1 MTRFAAIVLAA
12 GAGERLGAGVPK
24 ALVAVAGTPL
34 VTHAVARVAAAGADP
49 IIVVAPPDALVDVT
63 GALPDV
69 AVEVTVVAGGAQ
81 RADSVRAGLAHVPDG
96 IGLVAVH
103 DAARGLAP
111 ADLVARTVEA
121 VAGDVVAAAPA
132 LPVAD
137 TLKRVDGDTVVA
149 TVDRSPLVAVQTPQV
164 FRVDVL
170 RAAHEGDPDATDD
183 LVLVER
189 AIADDRVTGRVVV
202 VAGQALAMKVTR
214 PDDLVVA
221 SALLEGAS

>member
-1 MTRFAAIVLAA
+1 MTVFAAIVLAA
-12 GAGERLGAGVPK
+12 GAGERLGAGAPK
-24 ALVAVAGTPL
+24 ALVAIAGKPL
-34 VTHAVARVAAAGADP
+34 VTHAVAQVAAAGADP
-49 IIVVAPPDALVDVT
+49 IIVVGPADALVEVT
-63 GALPDV
+63 EALPDV
-69 AVEVTVVAGGAQ
+69 DAEVTVVAGGSQ
-81 RADSVRAGLAHVPDG
+81 RADSVRAGLLHVPDG
-96 IGLVAVH
+96 IDLVAVH

-111 ADLVARTVEA
+111 ADLVARTVAA

-137 TLKRVDGDTVVA
+137 TLKRVVGDTIVA

-170 RAAHEGDPDATDD
+170 RAAHDGDPDATDD
-183 LVLVER
+183 LALVER
-189 AIADDRVTGRVVV
+189 ALADGRVEGRVIVV
-202 VAGQALAMKVTR
+202 EGQALAMKVTR

>member
-1 MTRFAAIVLAA
+1 
-12 GAGERLGAGVPK
+12 
-24 ALVAVAGTPL
+24 
-34 VTHAVARVAAAGADP
+34 
-49 IIVVAPPDALVDVT
+49 
-63 GALPDV
+63 
-69 AVEVTVVAGGAQ
+69 
-81 RADSVRAGLAHVPDG
+81 VPDG

-149 TVDRSPLVAVQTPQV
+149 TVDRVPLVAVQTPQV

-183 LVLVER
+183 LALVER
-189 AIADDRVTGRVVV
+189 AIADGRVTGRVVV
-202 VAGQALAMKVTR
+202 V
-214 PDDLVVA
+214 
-221 SALLEGAS
+221 EGRRWP

>member
-1 MTRFAAIVLAA
+1 MTTFAAIVLAA
-12 GAGERLGAGVPK
+12 GAGERLGADVPK
-24 ALVAVAGTPL
+24 ALVTVAGTPL
-34 VTHAVARVAAAGADP
+34 VAHAVARVAAAGADP
-49 IIVVAPPDALVDVT
+49 IIVVAPPDALVDVA
-63 GALPDV
+63 GSLPDV
-69 AVEVTVVAGGAQ
+69 DAEVTVVAGGAQ

-96 IGLVAVH
+96 IRLVAVH

-149 TVDRSPLVAVQTPQV
+149 TVDRSSLVAVQTPQV

-170 RAAHEGDPDATDD
+170 RVAHEGDPDATDD
-183 LVLVER
+183 LALAER
-189 AIADDRVTGRVVV
+189 AIADGRVTGRVVV
-202 VAGQALAMKVTR
+202 VDGQALAMKVTR